1 MSQREHACQTRQGRG
16 ECHSR
21 GPTTAPRPPAA
32 RAPVRVAPDQAG
44 SQPYTLWR
52 EEIGK
57 REDRGPTREHCL
69 ESKAGHSGEPRK
81 RGGNT
86 QARKHA
92 ATACPPSV
100 RTIATGERVSQRE
113 HAGQIPVGRGECRRP
128 TTRVSAGS
136 RLNLSKRLIYS
147 GGGGEN
153 SVAIARAPLL
163 RPGRGRGNP
172 RG

>member
-1 MSQREHACQTRQGRG
+1 MRARLDKVVGSATRVGLPLHLDHRQREHRYGSPRTRRARSRIRFGGRKSG
-16 ECHSR
+16 NVRTE
-21 GPTTAPRPPAA
+21 A
-32 RAPVRVAPDQAG
+32 RA
-44 SQPYTLWR
+44 
-52 EEIGK
+52 
-57 REDRGPTREHCL
+57 PTREHCL

-136 RLNLSKRLIYS
+136 RPNLSKGLIYS